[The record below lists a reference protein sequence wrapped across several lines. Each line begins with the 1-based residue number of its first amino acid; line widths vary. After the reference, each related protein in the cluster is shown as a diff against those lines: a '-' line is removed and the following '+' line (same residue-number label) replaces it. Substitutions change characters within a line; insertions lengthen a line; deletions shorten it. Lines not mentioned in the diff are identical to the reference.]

1 MIWSVI
7 WFELLGVATVG
18 DIVTTRV
25 DLMHGYKEMNPLYA
39 SFPNQMIVL
48 KFLFL
53 FGMIGLVYLIERKS
67 DGNGWIPVSYATC
80 GTVVAVINNILQ
92 NF

>member
-7 WFELLGVATVG
+7 WFELLGVATLG
-18 DIVTTRV
+18 DIVTTRF
-25 DLMHGYKEMNPLYA
+25 DLMHGYKEMNPLYTT
-39 SFPNQMIVL
+39 FPNQMIVL

-53 FGMIGLVYLIERKS
+53 FGMIGLVYLIERRS
-67 DGNGWIPVSYATC
+67 DGNGWIPLSYATC
-80 GTVVAVINNILQ
+80 GTVMAVINNILQ